1 MRALPRYGA
10 VFAEPAGAT
19 GFAGLVKATAQGLVP
34 ADERVVVVVTGNGLK
49 DVENAVRA
57 GGQPISI
64 EPTVQALK
72 QAFG

>member
-1 MRALPRYGA
+1 MRTLPRHAA

-19 GFAGLVKATAQGLVP
+19 GFAGLMRANAQGVISP
-34 ADERVVVVVTGNGLK
+34 DERVVVVVTGNGLK
-49 DVENAVRA
+49 DVDNAVRA

-64 EPTVQALK
+64 DPTVQALK